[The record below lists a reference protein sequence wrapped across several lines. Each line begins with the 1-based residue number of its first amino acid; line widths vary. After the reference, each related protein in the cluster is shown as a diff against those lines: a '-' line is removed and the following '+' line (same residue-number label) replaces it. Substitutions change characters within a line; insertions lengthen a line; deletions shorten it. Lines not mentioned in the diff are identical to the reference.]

1 MMSHDR
7 PANNHDRFRSAW
19 RGVGGSTGYL
29 LASFFISVLTFTVL
43 WTVFSVGLSLAV
55 LVTGIPIMA
64 FALHL
69 ARGFGATERG
79 MLAWTGLP
87 AVEAPVWPDT
97 TGQSAWRR
105 SLTLLG
111 SAHHWSHL
119 IHGLLV
125 GLTVTTVTFSL
136 TITWWATTLGGLTYW
151 FWQGFLPAREAAVD
165 WPGWLAAHVWWLQG
179 WSSAAVET
187 TVYTVGGVLFGVT
200 LPWVIKGL
208 ARMQYAISA
217 AMLGRWPSDD
227 LRARAIAEAAGR
239 QSAVHAE
246 DTAMRR
252 LERDLHDG
260 PQQRLVR
267 LQMDLATVERR
278 AASGDA
284 EQAVEVA
291 KQAQLQAKAALDE
304 LRALSRGV
312 APPLLA
318 DRGLR
323 AALAALAEE
332 SPVPT
337 HARLDPVIDTA
348 VGSDVAR
355 AVYFIAAEL
364 LTNVAKH
371 AGAGSAQLVA
381 EVGPGQPAR
390 LLLAVSDD
398 GRGGAELQPS
408 HGLTGLAERVRG
420 LLGELTVESPPG
432 GPTRVAVVLP
442 LTDLVRTTT
451 PYPEV

>member
-1 MMSHDR
+1 MSHDR
-7 PANNHDRFRSAW
+7 PSNNDNLVRSAW

-29 LASFFISVLTFTVL
+29 LASFFTSLLTYTVL

-79 MLAWTGLP
+79 ILGWTGLP
-87 AVEAPVWPDT
+87 AIEPPVWPDT
-97 TGQSAWRR
+97 TGQSTWRR
-105 SLTLLG
+105 SLTLLR
-111 SAHHWSHL
+111 SPHHWSHL
-119 IHGLLV
+119 LHGLLV
-125 GLTVTTVTFSL
+125 SLVVSTTTFSL
-136 TITWWATTLGGLTYW
+136 TITWWAMTFGGLTYW
-151 FWQGFLPAREAAVD
+151 FWQGFLPARDTAVD
-165 WPGWLAAHVWWLQG
+165 WPGWLAAHVWYLQG
-179 WSSAAVET
+179 WSSSAVEIG
-187 TVYTVGGVLFGVT
+187 VYTVGGVLFGVT

-208 ARMQYAISA
+208 ARMQYTISA
-217 AMLGRWPSDD
+217 AMLGRWSSDD

-332 SPVPT
+332 SPVST
-337 HARLDPVIDTA
+337 HARLDPAIDAA
-348 VGSDVAR
+348 VSPEVAR

-371 AGAGSAQLVA
+371 AGADSAQLVA
-381 EVGPGQPAR
+381 EVSPGQPSR
-390 LLLAVSDD
+390 LLLSVSDD
-398 GRGGAELQPS
+398 GRGGAELRTG
-408 HGLTGLAERVRG
+408 HGLSGLDERVRG

-442 LTDLVRTTT
+442 LTDVVSAAA
-451 PYPEV
+451 PYPEA

>member
-1 MMSHDR
+1 MSTER
-7 PANNHDRFRSAW
+7 PETNHDRYRAAW
-19 RGVGGSTGYL
+19 RGVGGATGYL
-29 LASFFISVLTFTVL
+29 LASFFTSILTFSVL

-79 MLAWTGLP
+79 MLRWTGLP
-87 AVEAPVWPDT
+87 AIEPPVWPDT
-97 TGQSAWRR
+97 TGQSTWRR

-111 SAHHWSHL
+111 SPHHWGHL
-119 IHGLLV
+119 LHGLLV
-125 GLTVTTVTFSL
+125 GLTVSTVTFSV
-136 TITWWATTLGGLTYW
+136 TVTWWAMTFGGMTYW
-151 FWQGFLPAREAAVD
+151 FWQGFLPAREPASD
-165 WPGWLAAHVWWLQG
+165 WPGWLAAHVWYLQG
-179 WSSAAVET
+179 FSSSAVEIGIYS
-187 TVYTVGGVLFGVT
+187 VAGVLFGVT

-208 ARMQYAISA
+208 ARMQYHISA

-227 LRARAIAEAAGR
+227 LRAQAALEAAGR

-246 DTAMRR
+246 DSAMRR

-332 SPVPT
+332 SAVPV
-337 HARLDPVIDTA
+337 HARLDPAIDAA
-348 VGSDVAR
+348 VSSDVAR

-371 AGAGSAQLVA
+371 AQASSAQLVV
-381 EVGPGQPAR
+381 EVAPTAPSR
-390 LLLAVSDD
+390 LLLSVSDD
-398 GRGGAELQPS
+398 GRGGAELRTG
-408 HGLTGLAERVRG
+408 HGLSGLDERVRG
-420 LLGELTVESPPG
+420 LLGELTVESPSG
-432 GPTRVAVVLP
+432 GPTRVSVTLP
-442 LTDLVRTTT
+442 LADVVAAWS
-451 PYPEV
+451 PYPEA

>member
-1 MMSHDR
+1 MSQAPYPSD
-7 PANNHDRFRSAW
+7 PSGW
-19 RGVGGSTGYL
+19 RAVWQGVGGSTGYL
-29 LASFFISVLTFTVL
+29 LASFFTSILTFSVL
-43 WTVFSVGLSLAV
+43 WTVFSLGLSLAV

-79 MLAWTGLP
+79 ILRWTGLP
-87 AVEAPVWPDT
+87 AIESPVWPDT
-97 TGQSAWRR
+97 TGQSTWRR

-119 IHGLLV
+119 VHGLLV
-125 GLTVTTVTFSL
+125 GLVVNTVSFSL
-136 TITWWATTLGGLTYW
+136 TVTWWAMAFGGLSYW
-151 FWQGFLPAREAAVD
+151 FWQGFLPPMEPDSD
-165 WPGWLAAHVWWLQG
+165 WPSWLAANLWFLHG
-179 WSSAAVET
+179 WASRAVAIAA
-187 TVYTVGGVLFGVT
+187 YSIAGVLFGVT

-217 AMLGRWPSDD
+217 AMLGRWSSDD

-337 HARLDPVIDTA
+337 HSRLDPAIDTA
-348 VGSDVAR
+348 VSSEVAR

-371 AGAGSAQLVA
+371 AGADSAQLVA
-381 EVGPGQPAR
+381 EISPGQPSR
-390 LLLAVSDD
+390 LLLAVSDN
-398 GRGGAELQPS
+398 GRGGAELRPS
-408 HGLTGLAERVRG
+408 HGLAGLDERVRG

-442 LTDLVRTTT
+442 LTDVLGAAA
-451 PYPEV
+451 PYPEA